1 MMERL
6 SKSYNVIIAIFAAFL
21 ALSPVAKADEDLGVF
36 EKLDSFISKDFQFT
50 DEKGQLVNLRTAIDK
65 PTVIALVY
73 YECPG
78 ICTPLLNGV
87 AEVMNRSDMELG
99 KDYQVFIISFSHK
112 ETPQLAA
119 KKKNNY
125 VELVGKGDTEN
136 GFRFFTGDSL
146 TIAGFLDN
154 VGYKVKF
161 DGKEYIHPATLI
173 VSSPHGK
180 IARYL
185 HGTYFLPFNL
195 KMAVIEAGMEK
206 SGPTI
211 NKLMKF
217 CFSYDPEGQ
226 TYVMNVTR
234 ISGFIILTIALG
246 ILFYLILTNKRRKT
260 IIISN

>member
-1 MMERL
+1 MHRL
-6 SKSYNVIIAIFAAFL
+6 STSYNVVVAFL
-21 ALSPVAKADEDLGVF
+21 MAFIMIMPQAKAEEALGVF
-36 EKLDSFISKDFQFT
+36 EKLDKFISKDFYFT
-50 DEKGQLVNLRTAIDK
+50 NEKGEHVNLRQEIDK

-99 KDYQVFIISFSHK
+99 TDYQVFIISFSHK

-119 KKKNNY
+119 KKKKNY

-136 GFRFFTGDSL
+136 GFHFFTGDSL

-161 DGKEYIHPATLI
+161 DGEEYIHPATLI
-173 VSSPHGK
+173 VSTPHGK

-195 KMAVIEAGMEK
+195 KMAVIEASQEK

-226 TYVMNVTR
+226 TYVMNITR
-234 ISGFIILTIALG
+234 ITGFIILTIALS
-246 ILFYLILTNKRRKT
+246 ILAYLIATNKRRKT
-260 IIISN
+260 IIIGN

>member
-1 MMERL
+1 M
-6 SKSYNVIIAIFAAFL
+6 AFL
-21 ALSPVAKADEDLGVF
+21 LSAPLAKADNELGVY
-36 EKLDSFISKDFQFT
+36 EKLDSFISEDFNFT
-50 DEKGQLVNLRTAIDK
+50 NEHGQLVNLRKAIDK

-87 AEVMNRSDMELG
+87 AEVMNRSDMDLG

-112 ETPQLAA
+112 ETSKLAA

-125 VELVGKGDTEN
+125 VDLVGKGDTEN
-136 GFRFFTGDSL
+136 GFHFFTGDSL

-161 DGKEYIHPATLI
+161 DGKEYIHPATMI

-195 KMAVIEAGMEK
+195 KMAVIEAGQEK

-226 TYVMNVTR
+226 TYVMNITR
-234 ISGFIILTIALG
+234 ISGIIILSIALG
-246 ILFYLILTNKRRKT
+246 ILSYLIFTNKRRKT
-260 IIISN
+260 LIISN

>member
-1 MMERL
+1 MRKLTKNLAVFISCVAAWVMFT
-6 SKSYNVIIAIFAAFL
+6 SPIFA
-21 ALSPVAKADEDLGVF
+21 DNELGVY
-36 EKLDSFISKDFQFT
+36 EKLDTLISKDFNFT
-50 DEKGQLVNLRTAIDK
+50 NEKGDLVNLRKAIDK

-87 AEVMNRSDMELG
+87 AEVMNRSEMELG

-112 ETPQLAA
+112 ENSALAA
-119 KKKNNY
+119 KKKKNY

-136 GFRFFTGDSL
+136 GFHFFTGDSL

-195 KMAVIEAGMEK
+195 KMAVIEAGQEK

-211 NKLMKF
+211 NKVMKF

-226 TYVMNVTR
+226 TYVMNITR
-234 ISGFIILTIALG
+234 ISGFIILTFALG
-246 ILFYLILTNKRRKT
+246 ILTYLIFTNKRRKT
-260 IIISN
+260 LIINN

>member
-1 MMERL
+1 MRNL
-6 SKSYNVIIAIFAAFL
+6 TKNF
-21 ALSPVAKADEDLGVF
+21 ALSILYLAICAMFVSPVYADNELGVY
-36 EKLDSFISKDFQFT
+36 EKLDSFISKDFNFT
-50 DEKGQLVNLRTAIDK
+50 NENGKLVNLRQAIDK

-87 AEVMNRSDMELG
+87 AEVMNRSEMELG

-112 ETPQLAA
+112 ETSALAA
-119 KKKNNY
+119 KKKKNY

-136 GFRFFTGDSL
+136 GFHFFTGDSL

-161 DGKEYIHPATLI
+161 DGKEYVHPATLI
-173 VSSPHGK
+173 VASPHGK

-195 KMAVIEAGMEK
+195 KMAVIEAGQEK

-226 TYVMNVTR
+226 TYVMNITR

-246 ILFYLILTNKRRKT
+246 ILSYLIFTNKRRKT
-260 IIISN
+260 LIINN